1 MKLPVPMV
9 DAPVVLKAAPE
20 LVGAIVPVAAVT
32 AAVVVTD
39 LVEVADVEVA
49 DVEVAD
55 VVEENVLAKVEEVL
69 EVAARRVE
77 RPVVPGVPST

>member
-39 LVEVADVEVA
+39 LVEVADV
-49 DVEVAD
+49 
-55 VVEENVLAKVEEVL
+55 VEENVLAKVEEVL

>member
-69 EVAARRVE
+69 EDAARRVE